1 MNTETESPQERV
13 ARILLVEDNPGDILL
28 TRHALK
34 QAKIV
39 NSLTIA
45 MTGEQ
50 GLLML
55 NKEGP
60 YSVMELPDI
69 ILLDLN
75 LPGISGHEVLKTVKN
90 DKKLSHIPVIIL
102 SSSYAESD
110 IKKTN
115 KARVDGY
122 LTKPL
127 NVDHFSKMLH
137 TIESLWFRI
146 VIVHRSDSYL

>member
-1 MNTETESPQERV
+1 MNTEAVFQQERV

-34 QAKIV
+34 QAKV
-39 NSLTIA
+39 TNSLTIA

-50 GLLML
+50 GLAML
-55 NKEGP
+55 HQEGQ

-75 LPGISGHEVLKTVKN
+75 LPGISGHEVLKAVKN
-90 DKKLSHIPVIIL
+90 DSKLQHIPVIIL
-102 SSSYAESD
+102 SSSCAESD
-110 IKKTN
+110 IKKSN
-115 KARVDGY
+115 KAKVNGY

-127 NVDHFSKMLH
+127 DIESFSKVLNK
-137 TIESLWFRI
+137 IESVCFNI
-146 VIVHRSDSYL
+146 VVTHRSN

>member
-1 MNTETESPQERV
+1 MNNEQLPLHERV

-34 QAKIV
+34 QAKIN

-50 GLLML
+50 GLDML
-55 NKEGP
+55 QQKGQYNA
-60 YSVMELPDI
+60 MELPDI

-90 DKKLSHIPVIIL
+90 DEKLQNIPVIIL
-102 SSSYAESD
+102 SSSTAESD
-110 IKKTN
+110 INKSK
-115 KARVDGY
+115 KARVNGY
-122 LTKPL
+122 LRKPL
-127 NVDHFSKMLH
+127 DVTSFSKILND
-137 TIESLWFRI
+137 IESVWFNI
-146 VIVHRSDSYL
+146 VVVR